1 MPISPKQRRRLIV
14 ADRSFDP
21 AAIAAAVRAVLA
33 ENPALSLLDAE
44 SALRDA
50 AAWSF
55 LIAAPG
61 GTFEVAAG
69 VLPHRARLAALDRS
83 PAENLTLLAASRA
96 ANVAA
101 KVAVTD
107 QPHTAASRWAR
118 AKDRV
123 VILTGK
129 PHGVSTNAPLLSPRE
144 KRLLRRLAAGK
155 TDRQI
160 AWRLGGTI
168 EQISEQ
174 RVRLLRKLK
183 INSQAEI
190 VDAAER
196 LAKRSKYR
204 GVT

>member
-1 MPISPKQRRRLIV
+1 MSISPTQRRRLIV

-21 AAIAAAVRAVLA
+21 AAIATVVASVLA

-44 SALRDA
+44 VAFRDA
-50 AAWSF
+50 RCAAY
-55 LIAAPG
+55 LLALGPG
-61 GTFEVAAG
+61 FEVIVG
-69 VLPHRARLAALDRS
+69 IRACLIRLAALDRS
-83 PAENLTLLAASRA
+83 FDQNREMLAASRA
-96 ANVAA
+96 ADVAA

-123 VILTGK
+123 VILTGN
-129 PHGVSTNAPLLSPRE
+129 PHGVSTNAPLLTPRE

-155 TDRQI
+155 TDRHI

-174 RVRLLRKLK
+174 RVRLLRKLN